1 MRELRCGLALSAV
14 LLTMAFS
21 SPAQEGKEAFA
32 FLRYPTSAH
41 INALG
46 GEAVSLTDKDAS
58 AVLHNPGLLG
68 GEMSGTLQLSYLS
81 YLADIHFGSVLYTRA
96 QGERG
101 AWAVAASY
109 LNYGSIAESLYDGSL
124 TGARVS
130 AQDVAFEVAYGY
142 DLSERWRGG
151 LAMKCIYSSFAEYTA
166 MGLAADMGVSYYN
179 DEKTLSFGLAAK
191 NLGAQLTTYEG
202 NSRQPLPFDLQMGM
216 SYRLAHAPIR
226 LTLTAVSLHR
236 WRFDQPS
243 SSATTDGNGRTFFKH
258 MVMGV
263 DLAPTDNF
271 YLAVGFNPR
280 RHFDLEI
287 QNANFFGGF
296 SAGAGIRIRRFGLSL
311 SVANYHPSA
320 TSLMFSLAI
329 KL

>member
-1 MRELRCGLALSAV
+1 
-14 LLTMAFS
+14 MAAFAS
-21 SPAQEGKEAFA
+21 SAQEGGEAFA
-32 FLRYPTSAH
+32 FLRYPTSAR

-46 GEAVSLTDKDAS
+46 GEAVSLTDEDAS
-58 AVLHNPGLLG
+58 TVLHNPGLLG

-109 LNYGSIAESLYDGSL
+109 LNYGSVTESLYDGSL

-130 AQDVAFEVAYGY
+130 AQDVSFEAIYGY
-142 DLSERWRGG
+142 DLSDRWRGG
-151 LAMKCIYSSFAEYTA
+151 LAMKFIYSSFAEYTA
-166 MGLAADMGVSYYN
+166 TGLAADAGLSYYN
-179 DEKTLSFGLAAK
+179 GENNLSFGLTAK

-202 NSRQPLPFDLQMGM
+202 NGRQPLPFDLQMGM

-236 WRFDQPS
+236 WRFDMPS
-243 SSATTDGNGRTFFKH
+243 SAAPDSDARTFFKH
-258 MVMGV
+258 LVMGV

-271 YLAVGFNPR
+271 YIAVGFNPR

-296 SAGAGIRIRRFGLSL
+296 SAGAGIWIRRFGLSC

-320 TSLMFSLAI
+320 TSLMFSLST